1 MVLEWI
7 WKTIFDLSLRDDLG
21 SFAVGLRAGF
31 EPLVKRSVEFG
42 PLGGR
47 HLVVQGDAGFG
58 GFFRLL
64 DESGEEGFE
73 RDVIGFGKKGGGWWG
88 SGFCVFHVKSGEVLK
103 RREFRMLHQ
112 LFGDFRVRGALG
124 PTPSAGARKE
134 WGVEN

>member
-103 RREFRMLHQ
+103 RREFRIFHQ
-112 LFGDFRVRGALG
+112 FLEIFVYEG
-124 PTPSAGARKE
+124 PSAPLLPLERARNGA
-134 WGVEN
+134 